1 MAQLNPTESIT
12 HKKRGTQQR
21 KLNPAIDMTPM
32 VDLGFL
38 LICFFVFTTT
48 MSTPKVTELFLPKD
62 GPEMPVGESTT
73 LTVLLDKGN
82 KLFCY
87 DSSWDNAISNKRI
100 IQTNY
105 SLNNGLGDI
114 IRQKQKLMNTA
125 KGKDGR
131 NSLML
136 IIKATKEAS
145 YKNLMDVIDEVLI
158 NDIRHYAVADPA
170 PEEIKYAENK
180 QE

>member
-1 MAQLNPTESIT
+1 
-12 HKKRGTQQR
+12 
-21 KLNPAIDMTPM
+21 MTPM

-48 MSTPKVTELFLPKD
+48 MSTPKVTDLFLPKD
-62 GPEMPVGESTT
+62 GPPIHIGESTT
-73 LTVLLDKGN
+73 LTVLLGKEN

-87 DSSWDNAISNKRI
+87 DSSWDNAISNNRI

-105 SLNNGLGDI
+105 SVNNGLGDI
-114 IRQKQKLMNTA
+114 IRQKQKLMNAA

-145 YKNLMDVIDEVLI
+145 YKNLMDAIDEVLI
-158 NDIRHYAVADPA
+158 NDIRHYAVVDPA
-170 PEEIKYAENK
+170 PEEIQYVEKE
-180 QE
+180 